1 MYIKINNESYS
12 CTRRITRGDDI
23 VFLGVS
29 PEPPEADT
37 IELYRDDGF
46 LLRTDDVSSYLRRV
60 YQGSTLTYTNT
71 EEPQP
76 TEPSMEEV
84 RNKKV
89 TEISDICSNI
99 ITAGFDLD
107 FNGKTEHFN
116 LTVED
121 QSNISNLFRVVEL
134 GGTEFPYQADGGACR
149 VYSAQE
155 IAQIYIAAQTL
166 ITTQTT
172 YHNALKRYVLS
183 LEDIDSICEV
193 QYGMDLPEPYATEMT
208 EKLAVAQAQMNAIV
222 ERLCGAS

>member
-1 MYIKINNESYS
+1 MYIRINNEKYS

-29 PEPPEADT
+29 PEPPETDN
-37 IELYRDDGF
+37 IELYRDDDF

-76 TEPSMEEV
+76 VEPSVEEV
-84 RNKKV
+84 RNEKV
-89 TEISDICSNI
+89 AEISDICGNI

-107 FNGKTEHFN
+107 FDGETEHFN

-134 GGTEFPYQADGGACR
+134 GGTEFPYQADGCACR

-172 YHNALKRYVLS
+172 YCNLLKRYALS
-183 LEDIDSICEV
+183 LEDPDSIYAV

-208 EKLAVAQAQMNAIV
+208 EKLAVAQAQMGAIV

>member
-1 MYIKINNESYS
+1 MYIRINNESYS
-12 CTRRITRGDDI
+12 CTRRIIRGDDI

-29 PEPPEADT
+29 PEPPETDS

-46 LLRTDDVSSYLRRV
+46 LLRTDDVSSYLRRA
-60 YQGSTLTYTNT
+60 YQGSTLTYTNA

-76 TEPSMEEV
+76 VEPSVDEV
-84 RNKKV
+84 RNEKV
-89 TEISDICSNI
+89 TEISDICGNI

-107 FNGKTEHFN
+107 FDGETEHFN

-134 GGTEFPYQADGGACR
+134 GGTEFPYQADGGVCR

-155 IAQIYIAAQTL
+155 ITQIYITAQTL

-172 YHNALKRYVLS
+172 YHNTLKRYVLS
-183 LEDIDSICEV
+183 LEDIDSIREV
-193 QYGMDLPEPYATEMT
+193 RYGMDLPEPYATEMT
-208 EKLAVAQAQMNAIV
+208 EKLAVAQAQMNSIV
-222 ERLCGAS
+222 ERLCGVS